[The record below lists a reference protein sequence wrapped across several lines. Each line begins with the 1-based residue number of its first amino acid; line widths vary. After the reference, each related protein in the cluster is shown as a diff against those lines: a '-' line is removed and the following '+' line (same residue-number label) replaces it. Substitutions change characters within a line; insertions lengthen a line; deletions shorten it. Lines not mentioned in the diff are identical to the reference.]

1 MGFFNNLKNTQYS
14 KKQNM
19 AFITSLFITTFI
31 NFESNPFSDFL
42 GYSSSFWNK
51 VFPIFMCHRLLP
63 FSFQNL
69 FIVWIL
75 SGTLCVR
82 FLFCCLPAH
91 GVSILFLSQL
101 FKRLRWLIV
110 SRSKD
115 LILILLSDVYLF
127 IDCAFVNDYSFIG
140 VLVSLDNVSIKI
152 IWLWSHHIGHLV
164 QTLFGNVLKL

>member
-1 MGFFNNLKNTQYS
+1 
-14 KKQNM
+14 
-19 AFITSLFITTFI
+19 
-31 NFESNPFSDFL
+31 
-42 GYSSSFWNK
+42 
-51 VFPIFMCHRLLP
+51 MCHRLLP

-82 FLFCCLPAH
+82 FLFRCLPAH

-152 IWLWSHHIGHLV
+152 I
-164 QTLFGNVLKL
+164 